1 MLKFI
6 KHNMETIAGVGIFP
20 VISFLIFFVFFMLTL
35 LWVIR
40 MSKQTISEAEQLPL
54 DDISTDNALFHS
66 NK

>member
-1 MLKFI
+1 
-6 KHNMETIAGVGIFP
+6 METIAGVGIFP